1 MCETFLCTM
10 SNPPKRSRALP
21 QAMFLLILAIIVA
34 AILYSAFNGAP
45 WSWPVPEE
53 AKQLKNPLQPTEPA
67 LKSAR
72 EVYVDKCAHC
82 HGDTGKGDGRDAA
95 RYDPAPA
102 DFTDAKRMSAV
113 TDGELFYK
121 ISEGKK
127 PMPVFKTKLSED
139 QRWELVL
146 LVRSFA
152 ESAAASG
159 KGTVARDDQPIR
171 ATPELISRQYCY
183 GDAEVFSVWLKL
195 RMRYANRRRS
205 TIILDKDIG
214 KVWYSTK
221 VARDK
226 EELAAEKYESDPNV
240 DWLFSD
246 KDQLPALPDAH
257 SPGPGFAILRAG
269 ETFESDMDTPVVVL
283 YPNARD
289 ITGFIRSEF
298 TSRSL
303 TFPPGIAL
311 RKLLN
316 LGSCGRNSEL
326 SSRE

>member
-1 MCETFLCTM
+1 MCETFLRTM

-21 QAMFLLILAIIVA
+21 KAMFLLILAIIVG

-53 AKQLKNPLQPTEPA
+53 AKQLKYPLQPTEPA

-171 ATPELISRQYCY
+171 TTPELISRQYCY

-195 RMRYANRRRS
+195 RMRYANR
-205 TIILDKDIG
+205 IG
-214 KVWYSTK
+214 
-221 VARDK
+221 
-226 EELAAEKYESDPNV
+226 
-240 DWLFSD
+240 
-246 KDQLPALPDAH
+246 
-257 SPGPGFAILRAG
+257 SP
-269 ETFESDMDTPVVVL
+269 
-283 YPNARD
+283 
-289 ITGFIRSEF
+289 
-298 TSRSL
+298 
-303 TFPPGIAL
+303 
-311 RKLLN
+311 
-316 LGSCGRNSEL
+316 
-326 SSRE
+326 